1 MTCNRCQSEA
11 CNTFPADVRIYLNNS
26 RTVSA
31 PPMNPGPTIAVC
43 LSCGWS
49 EFNAPPGWLAANWLR
64 PIENPAYK
72 RYASSL
78 RD

>member
-11 CNTFPADVRIYLNNS
+11 CAVFPADVRIYLNAS

-31 PPMNPGPTIAVC
+31 PPMTPAPTVAVC

-49 EFNAPPGWLAANWLR
+49 EFNVPPSWLSAGWLR
-64 PIENPAYK
+64 PIEVPEFMRLA
-72 RYASSL
+72 RL